1 MMSADLAGRMDVE
14 QLVTYDPVVRQSY
27 EARHFA
33 LRASAVRGKCEL
45 SYSTLVNGGT
55 VSARFDVH
63 LADASPLVTVHGDTR
78 VVTAAKNIQPQLARF
93 FPGNT
98 VYGYFNRSGELEIS
112 LRDMVANSID
122 WRYVTRP
129 KGESKTVT
137 LDGLVEGRAAPMFVT
152 KIFPGLNLTKYRYRK
167 MTSFAEHKPDGSTY
181 NDMVF
186 DGHTYDLYMEG
197 TTDTKNIGRYE
208 VGLILL
214 GTPQSAE
221 WNHKYR
227 QGRIPILKSKSRIE
241 GGKRHDEEVSYPWP
255 NQTLFTIFLKNN
267 IFYRIWLQSRRK

>member
-1 MMSADLAGRMDVE
+1 
-14 QLVTYDPVVRQSY
+14 
-27 EARHFA
+27 
-33 LRASAVRGKCEL
+33 
-45 SYSTLVNGGT
+45 
-55 VSARFDVH
+55 
-63 LADASPLVTVHGDTR
+63 VTVQGDTR
-78 VVTAAKNIQPQLARF
+78 DVTAAKNIQPQLARF

-98 VYGYFNRSGELEIS
+98 VYGYFNRSEELVIS
-112 LRDMVANSID
+112 LRDMVANVID
-122 WRYVTRP
+122 SRYVTRP

-197 TTDTKNIGRYE
+197 TTDANNIGRYE

-241 GGKRHDEEVSYPWP
+241 DGKRYDEEISYPWP
-255 NQTLFTIFLKNN
+255 NQALFTIFLKNN
-267 IFYRIWLQSRRK
+267 IFYRIWLQSRQK